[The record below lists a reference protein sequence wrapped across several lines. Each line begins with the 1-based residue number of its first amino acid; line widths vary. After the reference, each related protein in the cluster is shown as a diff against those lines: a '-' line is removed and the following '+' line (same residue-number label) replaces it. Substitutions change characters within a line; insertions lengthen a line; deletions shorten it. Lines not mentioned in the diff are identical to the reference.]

1 MVQGAE
7 EFLDNWSPEVI
18 QTFPSGV
25 NLPEERFMAPDDE
38 VPHIGSEFE
47 DDSDYT
53 PSIRPDGDDLEAN
66 LEKELEKDAQNKIS
80 PDPTDHDGLRLPQG
94 SQEDPVRQEED
105 YDVLKEL
112 SAEKMSIHEAVEKIH
127 RRLGHPSREAL
138 VRMLKIGGA
147 PKETLDYAQK
157 FQCPTCQ
164 SMAPPDRPFQ
174 QSTRTRPAGF
184 NVEVHVDLKYA
195 KNVKGENF
203 VALSMVCAG
212 TNKHAAVLLKTRQ
225 PAYVAKKFIKHWIA
239 PFGRPVRI
247 AMDQGGEFEREWI
260 LMLEQFGIQSKTT
273 GSHAGW
279 QHALAERH
287 GGLLGIAWHA
297 LVVQYSIVDR
307 SDMAVA
313 LAAAI
318 EAKNEVMTRR
328 GYSPNMMVFGKNVTY
343 PELLGEDDVDLSSKS

>member
-1 MVQGAE
+1 MYEAVKFQRSNGRAVLGENPWPSRAWKEVTIQAAFDGLAYGRCDMCRFGLAHPTSKRKLMKPTCLAGTEGIVWRCSLRCNCVEPHDHTLGSYRDRAGAHSVAEFAGGYTRRFARQVVQGAE

-47 DDSDYT
+47 DDGEYT

-66 LEKELEKDAQNKIS
+66 LERELEEDAQNKIF

-157 FQCPTCQ
+157 FKW
-164 SMAPPDRPFQ
+164 S
-174 QSTRTRPAGF
+174 
-184 NVEVHVDLKYA
+184 EH
-195 KNVKGENF
+195 
-203 VALSMVCAG
+203 G
-212 TNKHAAVLLKTRQ
+212 TT
-225 PAYVAKKFIKHWIA
+225 
-239 PFGRPVRI
+239 
-247 AMDQGGEFEREWI
+247 
-260 LMLEQFGIQSKTT
+260 
-273 GSHAGW
+273 
-279 QHALAERH
+279 
-287 GGLLGIAWHA
+287 
-297 LVVQYSIVDR
+297 
-307 SDMAVA
+307 
-313 LAAAI
+313 
-318 EAKNEVMTRR
+318 
-328 GYSPNMMVFGKNVTY
+328 
-343 PELLGEDDVDLSSKS
+343 